1 MVKNSGRWRAKQPVG
16 FGKEAGTQDQI
27 QRSVYVGQK
36 GLEWQKCVGV
46 SLHALLLPSLWSC
59 RRKLRTANPILNTRA
74 ARQQE
79 FSIPRMT
86 RKCASKCSV
95 LADLAFFQWNCNWS
109 CISWERWPFS
119 GATALQILFLILK
132 TVSIGRAQT
141 IPQEIHLAVELKKH
155 FIRGTNNLYNNNRE
169 RQCFRQ
175 FMLGGV
181 DTDAFF
187 LQYMLL

>member
-16 FGKEAGTQDQI
+16 FGKETGTQDQI

-36 GLEWQKCVGV
+36 GLKWQKCVGV
-46 SLHALLLPSLWSC
+46 SLHALLLASFWSC
-59 RRKLRTANPILNTRA
+59 CSELLTANSIPNTST

-79 FSIPRMT
+79 FSIPHMM
-86 RKCASKCSV
+86 RKCAYKGSV
-95 LADLAFFQWNCNWS
+95 LAALAFFQWNCNWS
-109 CISWERWPFS
+109 CISWERWPYS
-119 GATALQILFLILK
+119 GATVLQILFLILK
-132 TVSIGRAQT
+132 TVSIGRVQT